1 MSSRT
6 INVLSTKVLHEG
18 VGPKGPYTLR
28 SVEATDQDGN
38 PIPEALKT
46 FADLRPGE
54 VEVEVERQEH
64 EQYGVS
70 YLLKPT
76 QRSSGGSSD
85 VAELRV
91 RIERL
96 ESEVKRLSSIVDVRQ
111 PGGPQQPAQQPA
123 QPAAD
128 F

>member
-1 MSSRT
+1 MSTRT

-54 VEVEVERQEH
+54 VEVDVERQEH

-76 QRSSGGSSD
+76 QRSSGGSD

-111 PGGPQQPAQQPA
+111 PGEPQQPAQQPV
-123 QPAAD
+123 QPTAN